1 MYRVPLAVALII
13 AAIMPLP
20 ARVYASPSATV
31 AANSSEFASREQILS
46 WMLRYRAKPA
56 PAHVPAVISAASRL
70 GAFRDTDGAGVYVGF
85 MAGALAAA
93 PAKADDLAAKM
104 TALPAEEHWA
114 VVRAIAYSGVPH
126 WKGLLS
132 KLAPRMPTRKI
143 MIERYL
149 AGKLPTLDEFAFA
162 DDPGMFGK
170 LREALS
176 FGRKTPKRRVFEPHP
191 DLVDTF
197 WGWYF
202 ATGSYAPVARLIAML
217 PWSKE
222 RDNPEKLVLGSMA
235 KLTLGLN
242 ATRDP
247 PLLDLLKWTNTQQP
261 KEIAAVLEDVIEV
274 AETADTPRIRKEAL
288 AAIEE
293 LKRKGPAFK
302 RDVSFWG
309 QVGQGALSLGC
320 IGAAALGQV
329 EFGLPCVLG
338 GALSSGLLYYWDRQ

>member
-1 MYRVPLAVALII
+1 MYRVLLAVVLLI
-13 AAIMPLP
+13 
-20 ARVYASPSATV
+20 VGFESVQASPTPTFPAVANQFATRD
-31 AANSSEFASREQILS
+31 EILA
-46 WMLRYRAKPA
+46 WMLRYHRKPEPGRVA
-56 PAHVPAVISAASRL
+56 GAISAASRL

-93 PAKADDLAAKM
+93 PTHAEELAMKL

-114 VVRAIAYSGVPH
+114 LVRAIAYSELPH
-126 WKGLLS
+126 WRALLS
-132 KLAPRMPTRKI
+132 KLAPRMPTRQV
-143 MIERYL
+143 MIDRYL
-149 AGKLPTLDEFAFA
+149 TGSLPLLDQFAFP
-162 DDPGMFGK
+162 DDPGV
-170 LREALS
+170 
-176 FGRKTPKRRVFEPHP
+176 FGRLKNALDFSSKPPKRRGFEPHP
-191 DLVDTF
+191 DLIDTF

-202 ATGSYAPVARLIAML
+202 ATGSYAPVARLIGML

-235 KLTLGLN
+235 KLTLSLN

-247 PLLDLLKWTNTQQP
+247 PLLELVKWARTQQP
-261 KEIAAVLEDVIEV
+261 KEIAAVLDEAIEA
-274 AETADTPRIRKEAL
+274 AETADMPRLRKEAL

>member
-1 MYRVPLAVALII
+1 MYRVPLAVALVI
-13 AAIMPLP
+13 AAFVPLAVP
-20 ARVYASPSATV
+20 ALPSAT
-31 AANSSEFASREQILS
+31 AAVPSSEFSSREQILS

-56 PAHVPAVISAASRL
+56 PAHVPAAIAAASRF

-85 MAGALAAA
+85 MAGALAAT
-93 PAKADDLAAKM
+93 PAKAEDLAAKM

-114 VVRAIAYSGVPH
+114 VVRAVAYSGLPQ
-126 WKGLLS
+126 WKALLS
-132 KLAPRMPTRKI
+132 KLAPRMPTRKV
-143 MIERYL
+143 MIDRYV
-149 AGKLPTLDEFAFA
+149 AGMLPTLDEFAFA
-162 DDPGMFGK
+162 DDPGVFGK
-170 LREALS
+170 IREALV
-176 FGRKTPKRRVFEPHP
+176 FGKKPPKRRVFEPHP

-202 ATGSYAPVARLIAML
+202 ATGSYAPVARLVAML

-242 ATRDP
+242 ATRDA
-247 PLLDLLKWTNTQQP
+247 PLLELLKWTKTQQP
-261 KEIAAVLEDVIEV
+261 KDIAAVLEDVIEA

-302 RDVSFWG
+302 RDVSLWG